1 VRRSGGLE
9 ANFTWV
15 FMVCSL
21 WLAGTALA
29 EPPQPESTARQ
40 AVSPADP
47 RDLRSLLQ
55 LQGDREKGELI
66 IESSTLEL
74 ETGPDEGRLLT
85 FIGNVHVR
93 QGDLEL
99 RAEWLEADYP
109 PQDSEPSRL
118 LARGAVQVDQ
128 PGQRA
133 HCAEAEYVRAQDR
146 LTCRGEA
153 RLVQGCDV
161 VAGESIEFDLASN
174 RVRVIG
180 AARVV
185 IAPRRQEGGC
195 ASEQVP
201 TDEAP

>member
-1 VRRSGGLE
+1 MR
-9 ANFTWV
+9 
-15 FMVCSL
+15 
-21 WLAGTALA
+21 
-29 EPPQPESTARQ
+29 
-40 AVSPADP
+40 PADP

-55 LQGDREKGELI
+55 LQGDSAQGELT
-66 IESSTLEL
+66 IESSTLEF
-74 ETGPDEGRLLT
+74 ETAPDEGRLLT
-85 FIGNVHVR
+85 FIGEVHVR

-99 RAEWLEADYP
+99 RAERLEAYYP

-118 LARGAVQVDQ
+118 VARGAVQVDQ

-133 HCAEAEYVRAQDR
+133 HCDEAEYLRAQDR
-146 LTCRGEA
+146 LTCRGDA

-185 IAPRRQEGGC
+185 IAPRRQAGGC
-195 ASEQVP
+195 ATEHAP
-201 TDEAP
+201 TDEVP